1 VRNHHAVDEL
11 RRTVDGWPNID
22 GPAGGSGLPDR
33 PLAREARSTTVSVMS
48 SDRSDD
54 QPRAMEAFEESTD
67 ELPVLVQDEPAPP
80 VVTTVV
86 TGRAM
91 VGWPHSIPLVS
102 PSDATVPIVIPANL
116 LGDEPVE
123 RPSLLVMIAV
133 HGTFLAAA
141 IVLVAVLMAIA
152 AK

>member
-1 VRNHHAVDEL
+1 MARPVICMAGSTVGAVVGL
-11 RRTVDGWPNID
+11 HYL
-22 GPAGGSGLPDR
+22 SGMSSPDSTGD
-33 PLAREARSTTVSVMS
+33 LARIYDGNEDST
-48 SDRSDD
+48 
-54 QPRAMEAFEESTD
+54 A
-67 ELPVLVQDEPAPP
+67 ELPVLIVDDVLP
-80 VVTTVV
+80 VAQVV
-86 TGRAM
+86 TGRARL
-91 VGWPHSIPLVS
+91 GYAPLS
-102 PSDATVPIVIPANL
+102 REATVPIAIPANL